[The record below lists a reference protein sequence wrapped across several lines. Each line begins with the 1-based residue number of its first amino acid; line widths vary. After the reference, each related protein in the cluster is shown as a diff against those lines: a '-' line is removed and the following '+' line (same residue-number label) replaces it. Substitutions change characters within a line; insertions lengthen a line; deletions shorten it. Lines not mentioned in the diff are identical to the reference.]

1 MGQSLALRPGM
12 GPGGEG
18 TGQEGLGVE
27 GLAPRTAPP
36 HKALQPT
43 LATTNPALLGTN
55 VLQAIDHALQEVV
68 EAIMCAQEAAAGGAA
83 GIVRLASGGRAVLQL
98 DQPVSIAE
106 LRRHKRAMIKL
117 ATKVTFTRISDA
129 ATVQRMFVDYL
140 ISNVANASRPP
151 SYL

>member
-1 MGQSLALRPGM
+1 M
-12 GPGGEG
+12 GPEGEG
-18 TGQEGLGVE
+18 TGQEGLGVD
-27 GLAPRTAPP
+27 GLGPRTAPP

-68 EAIMCAQEAAAGGAA
+68 EAIMHAQEAAAGGAA

-98 DQPVSIAE
+98 DQLVSIAE